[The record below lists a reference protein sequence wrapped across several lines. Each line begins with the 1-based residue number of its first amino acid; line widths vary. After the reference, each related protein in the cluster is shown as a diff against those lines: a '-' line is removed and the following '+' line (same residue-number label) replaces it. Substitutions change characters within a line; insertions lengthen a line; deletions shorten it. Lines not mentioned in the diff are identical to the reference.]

1 MFSNKKKKREW
12 QWYVQLYI
20 TPVDADM
27 LVIKI
32 TKTIKQ
38 FFLKLNL
45 SGGIVSGN

>member
-12 QWYVQLYI
+12 QWYVQVHI
-20 TPVDADM
+20 TPVEADM

-32 TKTIKQ
+32 RKFITI
-38 FFLKLNL
+38 FLKLHL